1 MKLFK
6 LTILTLL
13 SLNSIAQKENN
24 NWVFGAGNII
34 NFNSG
39 SPLVSAT
46 SNSFQCLD
54 NSTTVS
60 DPETGDLLFYCN
72 GTTVYNANHEV
83 MVNGTGLLGHSSG
96 GNSAFALKQPGI
108 NTLYYLFTSDAWA
121 GNQGLRYSVIDMSLD
136 GGLGGVTA
144 VKNEVLLDN
153 ATEKIAAIKHS
164 NNLDVWLITHPFNSN
179 EFHSFLINQ
188 NGLITEPSISITGML
203 HSGGTNGT
211 YNAAG
216 QMAVSVDGSKI
227 ATAVFDAGK
236 IEVLS
241 FDDTN
246 GQVELMYQFNE
257 QQAWG
262 TCFSPDGNK
271 LYVSH
276 WGGSQSESI
285 HQYDLSLL
293 SEDLIEGSRVLAGQ
307 VNGTNDSYDAGYLQL
322 TPTGKIYIAIYNA
335 SYLASI
341 ESPDEYGTA
350 CDFQPEFIDLA
361 QSSKAGLTSYLYSKN
376 PTFTVI
382 NEEESVI
389 DYGLIVFPNP
399 SKEKIR
405 IKSEI
410 RTGYIVII
418 DSEGKRVLEKAYQQE
433 NSEYDISQLA
443 SGYYIISL
451 IDNDSQKAAY
461 SRFLKD

>member
-1 MKLFK
+1 MKFIK
-6 LTILTLL
+6 FSILILL
-13 SLNSIAQKENN
+13 SLNSFAQKENN
-24 NWVFGAGNII
+24 NWIFGGGNVI

-39 SPLVSAT
+39 TAVISAT
-46 SNSFQCLD
+46 SSSFLCLD

-60 DPETGDLLFYCN
+60 DPETGDLLFYSN

-83 MVNGTGLLGHSSG
+83 MMNGTGLLGHSSG
-96 GNSAFALKQPGI
+96 GNAAFALKQPGI

-121 GNQGLRYSVIDMSLD
+121 GSQGLRYSVIDMSLD
-136 GGLGGVTA
+136 GGLGGVTEI
-144 VKNEVLLDN
+144 KNEILLEN

-164 NNLDVWLITHPFNSN
+164 NNLDVWLITHPYNSN
-179 EFHSFLINQ
+179 EFHTFLINQ
-188 NGLITEPSISITGML
+188 NGLNLNPSISTTGMT

-216 QMAVSVDGSKI
+216 QMAVSLDGSKI

-241 FDDTN
+241 FNDTN
-246 GQVELMYQFNE
+246 GQIELMYQFNE
-257 QQAWG
+257 QKAWG
-262 TCFSPDGNK
+262 ACFSPDGNK

-293 SEDLIEGSRVLAGQ
+293 SEELIEGSRVLVGD
-307 VNGTNDSYDAGYLQL
+307 VNGTGDSYDAGYLQL

-341 ESPDEYGTA
+341 ESPDAYGSM
-350 CDFQPEFIDLA
+350 CDFQPGFIYLA

-376 PTFTVI
+376 PTFTSI
-382 NEEESVI
+382 NEEENKV
-389 DYGLIVFPNP
+389 DYKFTIFPNP
-399 SKEKIR
+399 SKDLIR
-405 IKSEI
+405 IQSDIKS
-410 RTGYIVII
+410 GYLVVI
-418 DSEGKRVLEKAYQQE
+418 DSEGKKVLEKPY
-433 NSEYDISQLA
+433 SEGNPEIDISTLA

-451 IDNDSQKAAY
+451 IDNSSEQAAY
-461 SRFLKD
+461 SRFIKE